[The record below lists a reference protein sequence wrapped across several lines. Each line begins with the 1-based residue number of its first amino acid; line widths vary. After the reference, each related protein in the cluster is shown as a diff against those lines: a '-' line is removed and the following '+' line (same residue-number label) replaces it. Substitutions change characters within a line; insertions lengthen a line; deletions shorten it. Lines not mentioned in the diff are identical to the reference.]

1 MQICNIFEAV
11 SWTHPMSPED
21 FKKKIWKHFGVTLFL
36 VLVLSLVWEFGLE
49 GVIKPVFQISASSSQ
64 VEISW
69 FDTGVHIGIILLAML
84 FTLPS
89 LMGGLKET
97 GKKTVTELGK
107 TERRYKSIVDSTN
120 DLIFQLDSHGIVV
133 FANPAVRL
141 LGYEDGEMVGE
152 FVGDLLLMDNKE
164 EALPRIMT
172 KRVGHRAT
180 YNLSVQL
187 RTSSNSVISTEI
199 PAIEFAVDACGLWE
213 ESDEHV
219 QTRGVEKNF
228 IGTLCIARP
237 VIKPEDLHPQKEA
250 EAV

>member
-1 MQICNIFEAV
+1 
-11 SWTHPMSPED
+11 MSPEN
-21 FKKKIWKHFGVTLFL
+21 FKKKIWKHFGTTLVF
-36 VLVLSLVWEFGLE
+36 VLALSLVWEFGLE
-49 GVIKPVFQISASSSQ
+49 SVIKSAISQ
-64 VEISW
+64 GEMPG

-84 FTLPS
+84 FTLPG
-89 LMGGLKET
+89 LMGGVQKT
-97 GKKTVTELGK
+97 GKKMVTELGK
-107 TERRYKSIVDSTN
+107 TERRYKSIVESTN

-141 LGYEDGEMVGE
+141 LGYEDGEIVGE

-180 YNLSVQL
+180 YNLPVQL
-187 RTSSNSVISTEI
+187 RTSPNSVISTEI

-213 ESDEHV
+213 ESDEQV
-219 QTRGVEKNF
+219 QTRGVAKNF
-228 IGTLCIARP
+228 VGTLCIARA

>member
-1 MQICNIFEAV
+1 M
-11 SWTHPMSPED
+11 
-21 FKKKIWKHFGVTLFL
+21 

-49 GVIKPVFQISASSSQ
+49 GVIESAIQISSQ
-64 VEISW
+64 RGMSW
-69 FDTGVHIGIILLAML
+69 FDTGVHVGIVLLAML
-84 FTLPS
+84 FTLPG
-89 LMGGLKET
+89 LIGGAHET
-97 GKKTVTELGK
+97 SKKTAVELGK
-107 TERRYKSIVDSTN
+107 TERRYKSIVESTN

-133 FANPAVRL
+133 FVNPAVRL

-152 FVGDLLLMDNKE
+152 FIGDLLYMDDKDE
-164 EALPRIMT
+164 ILPRIMT

-180 YNLSVQL
+180 YHLPVQL
-187 RTSSNSVISTEI
+187 RTSQNSVISTDI

-213 ESDEHV
+213 ESDDHV

-237 VIKPEDLHPQKEA
+237 VIKPEDLQPQQEA

>member
-1 MQICNIFEAV
+1 
-11 SWTHPMSPED
+11 MSPEN
-21 FKKKIWKHFGVTLFL
+21 FKKKIWKHLGATLFL
-36 VLVLSLVWEFGLE
+36 VLVLSLMWEFGLE
-49 GVIKPVFQISASSSQ
+49 GVIKSAIQMSSQ
-64 VEISW
+64 GGMSW
-69 FDTGVHIGIILLAML
+69 FDTGVHIGIVLLAMI
-84 FTLPS
+84 FTLPG
-89 LMGGLKET
+89 LMGGAQET
-97 GKKTVTELGK
+97 GKKTVVELGK
-107 TERRYKSIVDSTN
+107 TERRYKSIVESTN
-120 DLIFQLDSHGIVV
+120 DLIFQLDGHGIVV

-152 FVGDLLLMDNKE
+152 FIGDLLYMDNKE

-180 YNLSVQL
+180 YHLPIQL
-187 RTSSNSVISTEI
+187 RTSPNSVISSEI

-237 VIKPEDLHPQKEA
+237 VIKPEDLQPHKDSE
-250 EAV
+250 EVEVV

>member
-1 MQICNIFEAV
+1 
-11 SWTHPMSPED
+11 
-21 FKKKIWKHFGVTLFL
+21 
-36 VLVLSLVWEFGLE
+36 VLSLLWEFGLE
-49 GVIKPVFQISASSSQ
+49 GVVKSAIQMSSQ
-64 VEISW
+64 KGMSW
-69 FDTGVHIGIILLAML
+69 FDTGVHIGIVLLAMV
-84 FTLPS
+84 FTLPG
-89 LMGGLKET
+89 LMGGARQT
-97 GKKTVTELGK
+97 GKKTVVELGK
-107 TERRYKSIVDSTN
+107 TERRYKSIVESTN

-152 FVGDLLLMDNKE
+152 FIGDLLYMDNKE

-180 YNLSVQL
+180 YHLPIQL
-187 RTSSNSVISTEI
+187 RTSLNSVISSEI

-237 VIKPEDLHPQKEA
+237 VIKPEDLQPHQETEEA

>member
-1 MQICNIFEAV
+1 
-11 SWTHPMSPED
+11 MSPEA
-21 FKKKIWKHFGVTLFL
+21 FKKKIWKHFGITLCW
-36 VLVLSLVWEFGLE
+36 VLALSLVWEFGLE
-49 GVIKPVFQISASSSQ
+49 GVIKSAIQMSSQ
-64 VEISW
+64 DGISW
-69 FDTGVHIGIILLAML
+69 FDTGVHIGIVLLAMI
-84 FTLPS
+84 FTLPG
-89 LMGGLKET
+89 LMGGAQET
-97 GKKTVTELGK
+97 GKKTAVELGK
-107 TERRYKSIVDSTN
+107 TERRYKSIVESTN
-120 DLIFQLDSHGIVV
+120 DLIFQLDGHGIVV

-152 FVGDLLLMDNKE
+152 FIGDLLYMDNKE

-180 YNLSVQL
+180 YHLPIQL
-187 RTSSNSVISTEI
+187 RTSLNSVISSEI

-237 VIKPEDLHPQKEA
+237 VIKPEDLQPHQETEEA

>member
-1 MQICNIFEAV
+1 
-11 SWTHPMSPED
+11 MSPED

-36 VLVLSLVWEFGLE
+36 VLVFSLLWEFGLE
-49 GVIKPVFQISASSSQ
+49 SAIRPTAGEQ
-64 VEISW
+64 PG

-84 FTLPS
+84 FTIPG
-89 LMGGLKET
+89 LMGGIHET
-97 GKKTVTELGK
+97 SKKTVIELGK
-107 TERRYKSIVDSTN
+107 TERRYKSIVESTN

-133 FANPAVRL
+133 FVNPAARL
-141 LGYEDGEMVGE
+141 LGYEDGEMIGN
-152 FVGDLLLMDNKE
+152 FVGDLLFMDNKDE
-164 EALPRIMT
+164 VLPRVMT

-180 YNLSVQL
+180 YHLPVQL
-187 RTSSNSVISTEI
+187 RTSPSSVISNDI

-219 QTRGVEKNF
+219 QTRGVEKTF

-237 VIKPEDLHPQKEA
+237 VIKPEDLQPQQEA